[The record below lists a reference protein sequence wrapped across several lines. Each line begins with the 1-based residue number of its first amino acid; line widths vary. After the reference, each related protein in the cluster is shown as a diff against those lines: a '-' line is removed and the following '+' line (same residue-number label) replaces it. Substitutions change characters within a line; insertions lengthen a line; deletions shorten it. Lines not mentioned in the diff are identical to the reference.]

1 MNDYWDY
8 LAHARKA
15 KERDD
20 HKYIE
25 RVPIGTNKGKT
36 VYRYFYTEQEYQAYL
51 NKKESEKKSTGAN
64 ANESLKKVAGEV
76 LKKAAGNKTDRSV
89 SDSKIGAHIK
99 VYTYVYQ
106 DPDTKKWKTKIF
118 SDEDEYEKFKEDIE
132 YRNASPVEKFIMDG
146 KKFVKKAS
154 EAIKNAWSERN
165 GKNTKE
171 FVLDLVDRLKD
182 EAVDTFTDK
191 NEYQTSEVGTRVRG
205 KTYKA
210 KVALPNGSFKY
221 FYSTDDYEQYL
232 RRQEYQEESPD
243 FMKDIPRIDE
253 YDFENKPEAMG
264 EINEEYDVMDP
275 QRSQNCMYCTTAYE
289 LRMRGYDVQAADRGT
304 DEEYQG
310 TVFDLYNW
318 YVDPEYK
325 ILGQW
330 NGANLHLIEKCM
342 ALEGSMPDKKNAVQ
356 RAKEEY
362 DDAKLNYDTVRKAEG
377 LVGLLTKSETMLKAE
392 AELKAASEKYQEAKA
407 ALEEAEAAYDKVRK
421 DDDFAR
427 QLTAYNNL
435 VSGNADSSAGL
446 INEYYTIEQELKMYP
461 ANSRGNLMVRW
472 VGGGGHSM
480 IWETDTHGRVTIRD
494 AQTNKVVFLK
504 EILPYCTLVECVR
517 TDNLELKEGIL
528 ATVEEN

>member
-76 LKKAAGNKTDRSV
+76 LKKAA
-89 SDSKIGAHIK
+89 
-99 VYTYVYQ
+99 
-106 DPDTKKWKTKIF
+106 
-118 SDEDEYEKFKEDIE
+118 
-132 YRNASPVEKFIMDG
+132 
-146 KKFVKKAS
+146 
-154 EAIKNAWSERN
+154 
-165 GKNTKE
+165 
-171 FVLDLVDRLKD
+171 
-182 EAVDTFTDK
+182 
-191 NEYQTSEVGTRVRG
+191 
-205 KTYKA
+205 
-210 KVALPNGSFKY
+210 
-221 FYSTDDYEQYL
+221 
-232 RRQEYQEESPD
+232 
-243 FMKDIPRIDE
+243 
-253 YDFENKPEAMG
+253 
-264 EINEEYDVMDP
+264 
-275 QRSQNCMYCTTAYE
+275 
-289 LRMRGYDVQAADRGT
+289 DRGT

-342 ALEGSMPDKKNAVQ
+342 ALEGSMPDKENAVQ
-356 RAKEEY
+356 RAKKEY